1 MSFVRLALQEG
12 TNRRELCRRFEAYVS
27 FKGRQWIVPR
37 AFQGERVAI
46 RPVAAEA
53 QYGIFFGAYR
63 IANIDLTTEETVGH
77 VSEQSSVMS
86 SG

>member
-1 MSFVRLALQEG
+1 MAGLD
-12 TNRRELCRRFEAYVS
+12 
-27 FKGRQWIVPR
+27 P
-37 AFQGERVAI
+37 AI
-46 RPVAAEA
+46 HPCIHGATRSVAAEA